1 MSKETAPVTVAPM
14 VSPTVEPSGL
24 QPSMS
29 PPEEGDTH
37 GHPHVYRV
45 NSDDHSE
52 TTSNHSHSGRK
63 KLRPWLLYWASITPL
78 LCGAFGPVLT
88 LLALSGCADRW
99 RLYSTTDGKAL
110 LEKDPR
116 WVIAVTALA
125 IIVGLIANILL
136 LARMLGRGNPKHLQ
150 WFAIILWLLE
160 CTPFSIPF
168 SLSCFCPG

>member
-1 MSKETAPVTVAPM
+1 MMSKEGAPVIIAPM
-14 VSPTVEPSGL
+14 VSPKDEASVL
-24 QPSMS
+24 QQSVS
-29 PPEEGDTH
+29 PLEEGHTH
-37 GHPHVYRV
+37 GHPHAHRV

-52 TTSNHSHSGRK
+52 INSNHSHSGRK
-63 KLRPWLLYWASITPL
+63 KHRPWLLYWASITPL

-99 RLYSTTDGKAL
+99 RLYATTDGETL
-110 LEKDPR
+110 SGKDPK

-160 CTPFSIPF
+160 CTLPSISFSP
-168 SLSCFCPG
+168 SCFV